1 VAALAA
7 RLLLPWSRE
16 SAPLATWLVESA
28 SCWLDDASSSLEL
41 ASVCALEAELDS
53 ELWMLVRL
61 CSSWSTYEEVTCWP
75 SVNAAWSTVSCA
87 RAATAALA
95 DSSVTSWSLGL
106 LRVGARRGRDSRKFC
121 GMVSTP

>member
-1 VAALAA
+1 M
-7 RLLLPWSRE
+7 
-16 SAPLATWLVESA
+16 ESA

-87 RAATAALA
+87 SAATAALA
-95 DSSVTSWSLGL
+95 ESSVTSCSLACWG
-106 LRVGARRGRDSRKFC
+106 VVPDVDVMAAEKSC